1 MSRIDNR
8 VGLWPG
14 TGPASQ
20 PLTTPELSP
29 PRLPAA
35 SGQAVEFGGTAPSL
49 ATVAAAPVTAAAGKP
64 RGAPPAT
71 TLAAEQATAMLD
83 RSSYSDAKALEK
95 WMPLVGA
102 LPEQERA
109 SAAKALNRPIAAA
122 NMLKAGGAEADVAM
136 IYLKANPAVM
146 TALDTGKDGGKADG
160 YISRR
165 DIGAFIKN
173 MTRSAGNAQRS
184 LDDYQQAHPQADARS
199 LRMVESSALL
209 LANEPLL
216 RAADPSHSAAN
227 AAPQDVSSLS
237 RQTDLTALANG
248 NPLLS
253 PELQNAARLWS
264 HPGLFSLLEHADVK
278 GERLARV
285 PHDGKLSAGDIRS
298 WIADQA
304 PANDEQATALFHDA
318 AALGLAS
325 KTDISRLNDDV
336 FAHPDHYSGA
346 QKAATLVKL
355 QQTLEQVEAGRQYRK
370 TDETERAL
378 NERIGQLQQDTDVV
392 QHFEQAVPADALRL
406 QMSDPQLAMLARRG
420 DGGSLTPNTTT
431 GLGANGVTQGAA
443 GRHAPGDAQL
453 SGQMGRH
460 LMDAAKSSLHITDLS
475 KTAGSRT
482 AIGLAGR
489 VGAAVAGKVVGAVAG
504 EAAGAA
510 AASAVG
516 AAAGPVGW
524 AVSGALSIGMGI
536 AELVNFFKAKSKL
549 KHRRADF
556 ANTVNPTL
564 TQFNIPKPR

>member
-14 TGPASQ
+14 AGPAAQ
-20 PLTTPELSP
+20 PLTTPDHRP
-29 PRLPAA
+29 PPLPAT
-35 SGQAVEFGGTAPSL
+35 SGQAVEFGGPAPSF
-49 ATVAAAPVTAAAGKP
+49 ATVPAAPVTAAG
-64 RGAPPAT
+64 RTRVAPPAT

-83 RSSYSDAKALEK
+83 RSHYSDAKALEK
-95 WMPLVGA
+95 WMPLLGS
-102 LPEQERA
+102 LPEQERE

-122 NMLKAGGAEADVAM
+122 NMLKAGGAEAEVAM
-136 IYLKANPAVM
+136 IYLRANPALM

-165 DIGAFIKN
+165 DSGAFIKN
-173 MTRSAGNAQRS
+173 MTRSAQSAQRS
-184 LDDYQQAHPQADARS
+184 LDDYRQAHPQADARS
-199 LRMVESSALL
+199 LRLVETSALL

-216 RAADPSHSAAN
+216 RAADPSRSAAN
-227 AAPQDVSSLS
+227 AAPQSVSPLS
-237 RQTDLTALANG
+237 RQTDLAALANG

-278 GERLARV
+278 GEKLARV

-304 PANDEQATALFHDA
+304 PADDGQATALFHDA
-318 AALGLAS
+318 AALGLAGR
-325 KTDISRLNDDV
+325 TDISRLNDGV
-336 FAHPDHYSGA
+336 FAHPDRYSGA

-355 QQTLEQVEAGRQYRK
+355 QQTLEQVAAGRQYRK

-378 NERIGQLQQDTDVV
+378 NERIGQLQQDADVV
-392 QHFEQAVPADALRL
+392 RHFEQAVPADALRL
-406 QMSDPQLAMLARRG
+406 QMSDPQLARLARRG
-420 DGGSLTPNTTT
+420 DDGLLTPTTT
-431 GLGANGVTQGAA
+431 GPGANSVAQNAA
-443 GRHAPGDAQL
+443 DRRAPGDAQL
-453 SGQMGRH
+453 TGQMGRH

-475 KTAGSRT
+475 KTAGSKT

>member
-14 TGPASQ
+14 AGPAAQ
-20 PLTTPELSP
+20 PLTTPDH
-29 PRLPAA
+29 RLPLLPAT
-35 SGQAVEFGGTAPSL
+35 SGQAVEFGGPAPSF
-49 ATVAAAPVTAAAGKP
+49 ATVSAAPVTAAG
-64 RGAPPAT
+64 RTRVAPPAT

-95 WMPLVGA
+95 WMPLLGS

-122 NMLKAGGAEADVAM
+122 NMLKAGGAEAEVAM
-136 IYLKANPAVM
+136 IYLKANPALM

-165 DIGAFIKN
+165 DSGAFIKN
-173 MTRSAGNAQRS
+173 MTRSAQSAQRS
-184 LDDYQQAHPQADARS
+184 LDDYRQAHPQADARS
-199 LRMVESSALL
+199 LRLVETSALL

-216 RAADPSHSAAN
+216 RAADPSRSAAN
-227 AAPQDVSSLS
+227 AAPQSVSPLS
-237 RQTDLTALANG
+237 RQTDLAALANG

-278 GERLARV
+278 GEKLARV
-285 PHDGKLSAGDIRS
+285 PHDGKLSVGDIRS

-304 PANDEQATALFHDA
+304 PADDGQATALFHDA
-318 AALGLAS
+318 AALGLAGR
-325 KTDISRLNDDV
+325 TDISRLNDDV
-336 FAHPDHYSGA
+336 FAHPDRYSGA

-355 QQTLEQVEAGRQYRK
+355 QQTLEQVVAGRQYRK

-378 NERIGQLQQDTDVV
+378 NERIGQLQQDADVV
-392 QHFEQAVPADALRL
+392 RHFEQAVPADALRL
-406 QMSDPQLAMLARRG
+406 QMSDPQLARLARPG
-420 DGGSLTPNTTT
+420 DSGLLTPTTT
-431 GLGANGVTQGAA
+431 GLGANSVAQNAA
-443 GRHAPGDAQL
+443 DRRAPGDAQL
-453 SGQMGRH
+453 TGQMGRH

-475 KTAGSRT
+475 KTAGSKT

>member
-8 VGLWPG
+8 IGLWPG
-14 TGPASQ
+14 AGPAAQ
-20 PLTTPELSP
+20 PLTTPEHRPSL
-29 PRLPAA
+29 LPAPK
-35 SGQAVEFGGTAPSL
+35 GQAVEFGGPSPSL
-49 ATVAAAPVTAAAGKP
+49 AALPAAPVAAAGRTRV
-64 RGAPPAT
+64 APPAT

-95 WMPLVGA
+95 WMPLLGS
-102 LPEQERA
+102 LPAQEREA
-109 SAAKALNRPIAAA
+109 AAKALNRPIAAA
-122 NMLKAGGAEADVAM
+122 NMLKAGGAKADVAM
-136 IYLKANPAVM
+136 IYLRANPALM

-173 MTRSAGNAQRS
+173 MTRSAQSAQRS
-184 LDDYQQAHPQADARS
+184 LDDYRQAHPQADARS
-199 LRMVESSALL
+199 LRLVETSALL

-216 RAADPSHSAAN
+216 RAADPNRSAAN
-227 AAPQDVSSLS
+227 ADPQSVSSLS
-237 RQTDLTALANG
+237 RQTDLAALASG

-253 PELQNAARLWS
+253 PALQNAARLWS

-278 GERLARV
+278 GEKLARV

-318 AALGLAS
+318 AALGLAG

-336 FAHPDHYSGA
+336 FTHPDRYSGA

-355 QQTLEQVEAGRQYRK
+355 QQTLEQVAAGRQYRK
-370 TDETERAL
+370 TDETERVL
-378 NERIGQLQQDTDVV
+378 NERIGQLQQDADVV
-392 QHFEQAVPADALRL
+392 RHFEQAVPADALRL
-406 QMSDPQLAMLARRG
+406 QMSDPQLALLARQG
-420 DGGSLTPNTTT
+420 NGGRLTPPTT
-431 GLGANGVTQGAA
+431 GLDGVNTVGQPAADRRASGGAQLA
-443 GRHAPGDAQL
+443 GR
-453 SGQMGRH
+453 MERH
-460 LMDAAKSSLHITDLS
+460 LMDAAKASLHVTDLS
-475 KTAGSRT
+475 KAAGSKT

>member
-14 TGPASQ
+14 AGPAAQ
-20 PLTTPELSP
+20 PLTTPDHRPPLSP
-29 PRLPAA
+29 AT
-35 SGQAVEFGGTAPSL
+35 SGQAVEFGGPAPSF
-49 ATVAAAPVTAAAGKP
+49 ATVSAAPVTAVG
-64 RGAPPAT
+64 RTRVAPPAT

-95 WMPLVGA
+95 WMPLLGS

-122 NMLKAGGAEADVAM
+122 NMLKAGGAEAEVAM
-136 IYLKANPAVM
+136 IYLKANPALM

-165 DIGAFIKN
+165 DSGAFIKN
-173 MTRSAGNAQRS
+173 MTRSAQSAQRS
-184 LDDYQQAHPQADARS
+184 LDDYRQAHPQADARS
-199 LRMVESSALL
+199 LRLVETSALL

-216 RAADPSHSAAN
+216 RAADPSRSAAN
-227 AAPQDVSSLS
+227 AAPQSVSSLS
-237 RQTDLTALANG
+237 RQTDLAALANG

-278 GERLARV
+278 GEKLARV

-304 PANDEQATALFHDA
+304 PADDGQATALFHDA
-318 AALGLAS
+318 AALGLAGR
-325 KTDISRLNDDV
+325 TDISRLNDGV
-336 FAHPDHYSGA
+336 FAHPDRYSGA

-355 QQTLEQVEAGRQYRK
+355 QQTLEQVAAGRQYRK

-378 NERIGQLQQDTDVV
+378 NERIGQLQQDADVV
-392 QHFEQAVPADALRL
+392 RHFEQAVPADALRL
-406 QMSDPQLAMLARRG
+406 QMSDPQLARLARRG
-420 DGGSLTPNTTT
+420 DGGLLTPTTT
-431 GLGANGVTQGAA
+431 GPGANSVAQNAA
-443 GRHAPGDAQL
+443 DRRAPGDAQL
-453 SGQMGRH
+453 AGQMGRH
-460 LMDAAKSSLHITDLS
+460 LMDAAKASLHITDLS
-475 KTAGSRT
+475 KTAGSKT

-524 AVSGALSIGMGI
+524 VVSGALSIGMGI

>member
-14 TGPASQ
+14 AGPAAQ
-20 PLTTPELSP
+20 PLTTPDHRP
-29 PRLPAA
+29 PQLPAT
-35 SGQAVEFGGTAPSL
+35 SGQAVEFGGPAPSF
-49 ATVAAAPVTAAAGKP
+49 ATGPAAPVTAAGRA
-64 RGAPPAT
+64 RVAPPAT

-83 RSSYSDAKALEK
+83 RSHYSDAKALEK
-95 WMPLVGA
+95 WMPLLGS
-102 LPEQERA
+102 LPEQERE

-122 NMLKAGGAEADVAM
+122 HMLKAGGAEAEVAM
-136 IYLKANPAVM
+136 IYLRANPALM

-165 DIGAFIKN
+165 DSGAFIKN
-173 MTRSAGNAQRS
+173 MTRSAQSAQRS
-184 LDDYQQAHPQADARS
+184 LDDYRQAHPQADARS
-199 LRMVESSALL
+199 LRLVDTSALL

-227 AAPQDVSSLS
+227 AAPQSVSPLS
-237 RQTDLTALANG
+237 RQTDLAALANG

-278 GERLARV
+278 GEKLARV

-304 PANDEQATALFHDA
+304 PADDEQTTALFHDA
-318 AALGLAS
+318 AALGLAGR
-325 KTDISRLNDDV
+325 TDISRLNDDV
-336 FAHPDHYSGA
+336 FAHPDRYSGA

-355 QQTLEQVEAGRQYRK
+355 QQTLEQVAAGRQYRK

-378 NERIGQLQQDTDVV
+378 NERIGQLQQDADVV
-392 QHFEQAVPADALRL
+392 RHFEQAVPADALRL
-406 QMSDPQLAMLARRG
+406 QMSDPQLARLARPG
-420 DGGSLTPNTTT
+420 DSGLLTPTTT
-431 GLGANGVTQGAA
+431 GLGANSVAQSAA
-443 GRHAPGDAQL
+443 DRRAPGDAQL
-453 SGQMGRH
+453 TGQMGRH

-475 KTAGSRT
+475 KTAGSKT

>member
-14 TGPASQ
+14 AGPAAQ
-20 PLTTPELSP
+20 PLTTPDHRP
-29 PRLPAA
+29 PQLPAT
-35 SGQAVEFGGTAPSL
+35 SGQAVEFGGPAPSF
-49 ATVAAAPVTAAAGKP
+49 ATVPAAPVTAAG
-64 RGAPPAT
+64 RTRVAPPAT

-83 RSSYSDAKALEK
+83 RSHYSDAKALEK
-95 WMPLVGA
+95 WMPLLGS
-102 LPEQERA
+102 LPEQERE

-122 NMLKAGGAEADVAM
+122 NMLKAGGAEAEVAM
-136 IYLKANPAVM
+136 IYLRANPALM

-165 DIGAFIKN
+165 DSGAFIKN
-173 MTRSAGNAQRS
+173 MTRSAQSAQRS
-184 LDDYQQAHPQADARS
+184 LDDYRQAHPQADARS
-199 LRMVESSALL
+199 LRLVDTSALL

-216 RAADPSHSAAN
+216 RAADPSRSAAN
-227 AAPQDVSSLS
+227 AAPQSVSPLS
-237 RQTDLTALANG
+237 RQTDVAALANG

-278 GERLARV
+278 GEKLARV

-304 PANDEQATALFHDA
+304 PADDGQATALFHDA
-318 AALGLAS
+318 AALGLAGR
-325 KTDISRLNDDV
+325 TDISRLNDDV
-336 FAHPDHYSGA
+336 FAHPDRYSGA

-355 QQTLEQVEAGRQYRK
+355 QQTLEQVVAGRQYRK

-378 NERIGQLQQDTDVV
+378 NERIGQLQQDADVV
-392 QHFEQAVPADALRL
+392 RHFEQAVPADALRL
-406 QMSDPQLAMLARRG
+406 QMSDPQLARLTRPG
-420 DGGSLTPNTTT
+420 DGGLLTPTTA
-431 GLGANGVTQGAA
+431 GLGANSVAQSAA
-443 GRHAPGDAQL
+443 DRRAPGDAQL
-453 SGQMGRH
+453 TGQMGRH

-475 KTAGSRT
+475 KTAGSKT